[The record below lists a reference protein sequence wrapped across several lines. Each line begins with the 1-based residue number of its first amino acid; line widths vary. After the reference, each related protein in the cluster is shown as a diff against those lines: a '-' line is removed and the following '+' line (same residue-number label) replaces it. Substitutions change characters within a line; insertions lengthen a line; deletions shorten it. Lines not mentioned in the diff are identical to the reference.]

1 MPAGDRVSCGDLLEL
16 LTSVSDGRQGQGRD
30 HPVPAVL
37 ALAAGAVVAG
47 MRSFTAIAGWAADAP
62 AGVVAELYQRC
73 GAARPAAGPPSKSTI
88 WRVVTGADAPALD
101 AVTEG
106 QYPAVAR
113 GRGLTATDTGRR
125 PTATSRTQFD
135 PASGSRTR
143 GRAEHRYLGPSGGA
157 FTRVVEVPVPT
168 PRQPVDSAVPEDTST
183 GAVPL

>member
-1 MPAGDRVSCGDLLEL
+1 MGGRARAGIIRCRPCWRWPPGRWWPGCARSPRSPA
-16 LTSVSDGRQGQGRD
+16 
-30 HPVPAVL
+30 
-37 ALAAGAVVAG
+37 
-47 MRSFTAIAGWAADAP
+47 AP

-73 GAARPAAGPPSKSTI
+73 GAARPAAAPPSKSTI